1 MSDEWARMPCYQRI
15 WPAPSSSLPL
25 SLSFSS
31 QYIRVCGKKKKE
43 GGGGGENL
51 EEGNTGD
58 ILRQV
63 ADTKGTGHSP
73 TPGYFIPCLV
83 PYPNPPLSLPPS
95 FIRITSR
102 GYISSSQVHP
112 NAR

>member
-1 MSDEWARMPCYQRI
+1 MGKNAVLSKDLACPF
-15 WPAPSSSLPL
+15 LLLL
-25 SLSFSS
+25 SLSLSPRS
-31 QYIRVCGKKKKE
+31 AYACARKKKE

-58 ILRQV
+58 VLRQV

-83 PYPNPPLSLPPS
+83 PYLNPSRPFLHTDHLERVHLTGAPECPLN
-95 FIRITSR
+95 IT
-102 GYISSSQVHP
+102 
-112 NAR
+112 